1 MSETALAGN
10 AVESLH
16 IGNTRVRICD
26 DYWRSRT
33 PEEIKAI
40 LDRISLRAIGSLTAE
55 TTRGYAET

>member
-26 DYWRSRT
+26 DYCRS
-33 PEEIKAI
+33 
-40 LDRISLRAIGSLTAE
+40 IGSLTAE